1 MTTAP
6 DSEADA
12 GGCGPVPSASAAATA
27 LGSLSLEPGCGKGGS
42 QPADEGA
49 TERSAELL
57 RLLNELLTES
67 KPDWEA
73 VKALSRPQLRY
84 LLERL
89 LEDGSERLAGAHP
102 DVAAD
107 VEASTSFVNNF
118 GRFCTLYIQR
128 PGGGVPELA
137 EDLNSAVVEHFSVSV
152 LVGLLCG
159 DSGGNFPCESLL
171 DLLAGLDVDWGHF
184 SHLGD
189 VACSLLAWSEYNSEP
204 VRIGRLFRS
213 LVFAGSCSAT
223 DGFFATED
231 VVDVIFTLMED
242 QWDAVTIGNVVK
254 GMLPR
259 WHGDRILDILQTAVS
274 RWIDTDTG
282 NLRQFEHWDHACP
295 ENKAMQIGIV
305 VDCLGLPE
313 SAALKFCVQFLQ
325 WFWTSFPEQDEQQDD
340 DPNLVCCMRGS
351 WFAGRILQQLS
362 VCQDSSYV
370 PLETR
375 AWFGGSWKA
384 ELATSLACSLTAAQ
398 EDVEAPDWRYD
409 RRRHTYNVG
418 AVLFQL
424 RERWWTAELTSL
436 IQELRRP
443 SNFPEGSGP
452 PPSRIVAEVLEGMN
466 ADWDAKLPQLQSLE
480 KSFWLRN
487 ISANGTILESAAAGK
502 PPPPEALT
510 SPSK

>member
-1 MTTAP
+1 
-6 DSEADA
+6 
-12 GGCGPVPSASAAATA
+12 
-27 LGSLSLEPGCGKGGS
+27 
-42 QPADEGA
+42 
-49 TERSAELL
+49 
-57 RLLNELLTES
+57 
-67 KPDWEA
+67 
-73 VKALSRPQLRY
+73 
-84 LLERL
+84 
-89 LEDGSERLAGAHP
+89 
-102 DVAAD
+102 
-107 VEASTSFVNNF
+107 
-118 GRFCTLYIQR
+118 
-128 PGGGVPELA
+128 
-137 EDLNSAVVEHFSVSV
+137 
-152 LVGLLCG
+152 
-159 DSGGNFPCESLL
+159 
-171 DLLAGLDVDWGHF
+171 
-184 SHLGD
+184 
-189 VACSLLAWSEYNSEP
+189 
-204 VRIGRLFRS
+204 
-213 LVFAGSCSAT
+213 
-223 DGFFATED
+223 
-231 VVDVIFTLMED
+231 
-242 QWDAVTIGNVVK
+242 
-254 GMLPR
+254 
-259 WHGDRILDILQTAVS
+259 
-274 RWIDTDTG
+274 
-282 NLRQFEHWDHACP
+282 
-295 ENKAMQIGIV
+295 MQIGIV